1 MPGKKASVT
10 ALPSRPLDPHNI
22 NSRLQNQVATLLT
35 QLEEG
40 EHVTL
45 RERVQALVAI
55 GRIQIMFVGLRKEK
69 ADEPE
74 RGSAVRKYAAAFEAN
89 DARRRKTGTGP
100 APGSLE
106 AVRAEDDEIAAL
118 AGLNDDDDGDDA
130 A

>member
-1 MPGKKASVT
+1 MPGKKANIT

-22 NSRLQNQVATLLT
+22 NSRLQNQVAALLT

-40 EHVTL
+40 EHVTM

-55 GRIQIMFVGLRKEK
+55 ARIQLAFMGLRKEK
-69 ADEPE
+69 TDEPE

-89 DARRRKTGTGP
+89 DARRRKAGAGP

-106 AVRAEDDEIAAL
+106 AVRDEDDEIAAL
-118 AGLNDDDDGDDA
+118 AGLDGDDDDA